1 MDEKP
6 KKLIEKIDQKI
17 KDADCGDRDHT
28 YWYRCGLHDAKEI
41 IKKDE

>member
-1 MDEKP
+1 MDEKL
-6 KKLIEKIDQKI
+6 KKIIERIDQKI
-17 KDADCGDRDHT
+17 NDANKDGNDAT